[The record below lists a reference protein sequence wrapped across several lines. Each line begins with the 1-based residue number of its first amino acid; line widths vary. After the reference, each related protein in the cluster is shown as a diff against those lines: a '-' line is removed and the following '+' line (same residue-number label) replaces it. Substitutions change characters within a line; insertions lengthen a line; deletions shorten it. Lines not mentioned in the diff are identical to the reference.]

1 MSDVY
6 TREQRAE
13 RDSRKP
19 RDKPEYI
26 RIPRNGCI
34 KVNSPGRSTKLS
46 PEKAERSGKDADAL
60 IGHMQVR
67 NARIDMITTAKIV

>member
-1 MSDVY
+1 MY
-6 TREQRAE
+6 TRAQRAE

-19 RDKPEYI
+19 RDKPECI
-26 RIPRNGCI
+26 RILRNGCI

-60 IGHMQVR
+60 IGDMQVR
-67 NARIDMITTAKIV
+67 NARFDCKNSISY